1 VLFLKALYLDN
12 DQIIIYYTWL
22 LIWRLPCN
30 GDSSTKL
37 STALFNLGVIKEFH
51 ACMMEISYKGVIYV
65 LNKLKFS
72 HVTCSLFLLVFVKS
86 KPTDLN

>member
-37 STALFNLGVIKEFH
+37 STALLNLAVIKEFH
-51 ACMMEISYKGVIYV
+51 ACMMEISYKGV
-65 LNKLKFS
+65 NKLKFS